1 MSILKPGLLCL
12 CLLDR
17 EKHSCLIRN
26 VSYGYLFSK
35 NNTHVEFLSFLF
47 CSNLY
52 MYIYVFL
59 DSGGNLYF
67 WTFWLQIP
75 SVQMLQYTTQVLGVI
90 LALLDDSDE
99 SVQLTAVTC
108 LLTVNPPA
116 LYRHLCNLLLWTNS
130 SVYFLVIVAHFLNAL
145 DAWVITQWC
154 GGSHFA

>member
-1 MSILKPGLLCL
+1 MSAFILSHFFSSICFHFWGKVMITFIHRLFCLDHFDVNYFTCHFTLREVSFTLVGLGREGPSFFKYVRYMFVLSILKPGLLCL

-35 NNTHVEFLSFLF
+35 NNTHVECLSFLF

-67 WTFWLQIP
+67 
-75 SVQMLQYTTQVLGVI
+75 
-90 LALLDDSDE
+90 
-99 SVQLTAVTC
+99 
-108 LLTVNPPA
+108 
-116 LYRHLCNLLLWTNS
+116 
-130 SVYFLVIVAHFLNAL
+130 
-145 DAWVITQWC
+145 
-154 GGSHFA
+154 